1 MKSEFSDTQLLLQN
15 TLREYLTREIEP
27 LVSDMEEGSLLPY
40 EPVRKLVRDLGLGE
54 ETGDFASLLAD
65 SAPEDHLGLFL
76 PRIIPIELA
85 RVCGGLCLSHGASVG
100 LAGGV
105 IEGRGTPEQKER
117 WGLPIKRCEHIAS
130 WCLTEPG
137 AGSAAIRDMKTR
149 AVRDGEHYVL
159 NGSKTF
165 ITNAPYADVFI
176 VYAKLRA
183 EGEAT
188 SRTKGET
195 DTVQAFIVEREDP
208 GVETG
213 PPFKKMG
220 FRSSP
225 TGEVFLQDC
234 RIPADRLLG
243 GGIGERDH
251 VRSSLATERV
261 GLQLISYGIME
272 RAFDIALEYSR
283 ERHQGGQAIG
293 TYQLIQRRLARM
305 YMALYSA
312 RTIIFSDVH
321 AGRRLPASVADICVG
336 KLYIAEM
343 ASWVTQEAIHIL
355 AGNGYMEE
363 YVVERLARDAK
374 LMELGG
380 GTTEIQE
387 LTAGRWLFEHHGR

>member
-1 MKSEFSDTQLLLQN
+1 LIQK

-27 LVSDMEEGSLLPY
+27 LVSDMEDGKLLPY
-40 EPVRKLVRDLGLGE
+40 EPIRKLVRDLGLGDE
-54 ETGDFASLLAD
+54 MGEFASLLAD

-76 PRIIPIELA
+76 PRIVPIEMA

-100 LAGGV
+100 LAGGAL
-105 IEGRGTPEQKER
+105 GKRGTPEQQER
-117 WGLPIKRCEHIAS
+117 WGAPIKRFERIGS

-149 AVRDGEHYVL
+149 AVRDGEHFVL
-159 NGSKTF
+159 NGTKTF
-165 ITNAPYADVFI
+165 ITNAPFADIFI
-176 VYAKLRA
+176 VYAKLQAQDEATA
-183 EGEAT
+183 EARGKERSKPKGEA
-188 SRTKGET
+188 
-195 DTVQAFIVEREDP
+195 DTVQAFIVERDDP
-208 GVETG
+208 GVATG
-213 PPFKKMG
+213 QPFKKMG

-243 GGIGERDH
+243 GGIRERDH
-251 VRSSLATERV
+251 VRSSLASERL

-272 RAFDIALEYSR
+272 RAFDIAVEYSR

-305 YMALYSA
+305 YTALYNA
-312 RTIIFSDVH
+312 RTIIFGEVH

-363 YVVERLARDAK
+363 YIVERLARDAK

-387 LTAGRWLFEHHGR
+387 LTAGRWLFEHYGR

>member
-1 MKSEFSDTQLLLQN
+1 MQPLESELSETQALLQK
-15 TLREYLTREIEP
+15 TLRDYLAREIEP
-27 LVSDMEEGSLLPY
+27 LVPDMEEGKLLPY
-40 EPVRKLVRDLGLGE
+40 EPIRKMMRELGLGE
-54 ETGDFASLLAD
+54 AAGELASLLAD
-65 SAPEDHLGLFL
+65 SSPEDHLGLFL
-76 PRIIPIELA
+76 PRILPIEMA
-85 RVCGGLCLSHGASVG
+85 RVCGGLTLSYGASVG
-100 LAGGV
+100 LAGGALDA
-105 IEGRGTPEQKER
+105 RGTPEQKER
-117 WGLPIKRCEHIAS
+117 WGAPIKRCERIGS

-149 AVRDGEHYVL
+149 AEREGDGYVL
-159 NGSKTF
+159 NGAKTF
-165 ITNAPYADVFI
+165 ITNAPYADVFV
-176 VYAKLRA
+176 VYAKLRS
-183 EGEAT
+183 EDGTE
-188 SRTKGET
+188 
-195 DTVQAFIVEREDP
+195 TVQAFIVERDDP
-208 GVETG
+208 GVATG

-243 GGIGERDH
+243 GGIRERDH
-251 VRSSLATERV
+251 VRRSLASERI

-272 RAFDIALEYSR
+272 RAFDIAVAYSR

-293 TYQLIQRRLARM
+293 AYQLVQRRLARM
-305 YMALYSA
+305 YTALYNA
-312 RTIIFSDVH
+312 RTLIFAEVH
-321 AGRRLPASVADICVG
+321 AGRPLPASVADICVG

-387 LTAGRWLFEHHGR
+387 LTAGRWLFEHYGR